1 MDPKLTD
8 DEKSRVK
15 DLRAAVRR
23 ARQGSSEEVYGSEDY
38 WKYSKEELDGE
49 DKISDLRF
57 RALQRNSDLSD
68 PSFEQAAQEYKSQ
81 QEQRS
86 AKRLS
91 ILEKEKLFD
100 KRNKILQQSSST
112 TTNLT
117 SMRAAYVD
125 LLLTI
130 QSKTS
135 RQKQSDFSKDVLR
148 AYGGTTKT
156 NNTTYCFSVLDG
168 TRRER
173 DEFVAAHIFPLSI
186 GPKAMEYI
194 FGRDARYEINSPR
207 NALLLPK
214 KIEKHFDAHQ
224 IVVVPAKSDN
234 PDVREWQFL
243 IVDKSGLWNEYV
255 FPGGE
260 MKFSDL
266 HERKL
271 IFPNDFRPRARYL
284 YFHYLTSM
292 IIHFRAAQKTGI
304 VRSELPDA
312 EWPELTRAWA
322 THGEYLRDNMIYGF
336 MEELGHDL
344 PEDLKQNALTHCAPI
359 RSNSEAEELEEV
371 IDSLGMIQIGSDDDD
386 DDDDE
391 DGNFDEDDEEGEA
404 GGMSG
409 GEGGQKADSLQE
421 AKDRKDSKKGINFTS
436 TSGDVAL
443 DPLLLLHWRSERN

>member
-1 MDPKLTD
+1 MDPKLTN
-8 DEKSRVK
+8 DEKSRAK
-15 DLRAAVRR
+15 DLRAAIRR

-49 DKISDLRF
+49 DQISDLRF
-57 RALQRNSDLSD
+57 RALQRNCDLSD
-68 PSFEQAAQEYKSQ
+68 PCFEQAAQEYKSQ
-81 QEQRS
+81 QERRS

-117 SMRAAYVD
+117 STRAAYVD

-148 AYGGTTKT
+148 AYGGTTKV

-168 TRRER
+168 TRRVKE
-173 DEFVAAHIFPLSI
+173 DFVAAHIFPLSL

-224 IVVVPAKSDN
+224 IVIVPAKSDN

-243 IVDKSGLWNEYV
+243 IIDKSGLWNESLSA
-255 FPGGE
+255 FGP

-271 IFPNDFRPRARYL
+271 IFPNDFRPLARYL
-284 YFHYLTSM
+284 YFHYLISM
-292 IIHFRAAQKTGI
+292 IIHFRTAKKTGI

-344 PEDLKQNALTHCAPI
+344 PEDLKQNALAHCAPI
-359 RSNSEAEELEEV
+359 RSNSEAEELDEV
-371 IDSLGMIQIGSDDDD
+371 IDSLGMIQIGNDD

-391 DGNFDEDDEEGEA
+391 DDDDDNEDGNEDDEEGEA
-404 GGMSG
+404 AGMS
-409 GEGGQKADSLQE
+409 E
-421 AKDRKDSKKGINFTS
+421 N
-436 TSGDVAL
+436 
-443 DPLLLLHWRSERN
+443 